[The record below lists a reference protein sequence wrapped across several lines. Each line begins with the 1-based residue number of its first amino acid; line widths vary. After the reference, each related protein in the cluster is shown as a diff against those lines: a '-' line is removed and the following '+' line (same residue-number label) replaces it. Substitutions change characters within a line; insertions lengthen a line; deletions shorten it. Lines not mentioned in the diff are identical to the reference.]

1 MKPKEYDIIVIG
13 GGGGT
18 KLARPA
24 TELGF
29 KAAIIEKDALGG
41 TCLNRGCIPSK
52 MLIHPADVRRSMM
65 DAEKFFIHGTKP
77 GKVNFAALTGW
88 ITSEV
93 SGDSKGIEIAYEKN
107 NLLDYY
113 HGEAQFI
120 DNHTIAVNG
129 KKITAPK
136 IVIAAGAR
144 PRIPDIP
151 GLVGTPFMTSTEALR
166 NSIQPERM
174 IVIGGGYIGVELGHA
189 YGALGTEIEL
199 ITRGTM
205 LARED
210 HDVSEEFERVF
221 SDMYTVRSRR
231 DIVSVTHDGKHFH
244 VISKCISSGKEQT
257 HTADALLV
265 AAGVVSNCDTLALQ
279 NTDITVSNRG
289 FIEVDE
295 YLQTSVDGIYA
306 IGDIVGNYM
315 FRHSVN
321 FEGEYLFDQLFGT
334 EEDPQPIDYPPMPHA
349 VFSYPQIG
357 SVGKTEE
364 ELQKEKTPYI
374 VGKNNYEQSAM
385 GTALRSDHGFVK
397 LLFHKH
403 THTLLGAHIV
413 GDEASNMIHMLIA
426 FMNMGATLEDLLRTI
441 YIHPA
446 LPEIIRNAARNARKQ

>member
-52 MLIHPADVRRSMM
+52 MLIHPADVRREMM
-65 DAEKFFIHGTKP
+65 DAKKFFIRGSKP

-88 ITSEV
+88 ITGEV
-93 SGDSKGIEIAYEKN
+93 SGDSKGIEKAYEKN
-107 NLLDYY
+107 KLLDYY
-113 HGEAQFI
+113 HGEAHFI
-120 DNHTIAVNG
+120 DNHIVEVNG

-166 NSIQPERM
+166 NSIQPEKM
-174 IVIGGGYIGVELGHA
+174 IVIGGGYIGAELGHA
-189 YGALGTEIEL
+189 YGGLGTEIEL
-199 ITRGTM
+199 ITRGSM

-210 HDVSEEFERVF
+210 HEVSEEFERVF
-221 SDMYTVRSRR
+221 SDMYTVRGGR
-231 DIVSVTHDGKHFH
+231 DIVSVSYDGKQFH
-244 VISKCISSGKEQT
+244 VISKCVSSGKQQT

-265 AAGVVSNCDTLALQ
+265 AVGVVPNCDTLVLS
-279 NTDITVSNRG
+279 NTDITVSKRG
-289 FIEVDE
+289 FIKVDE
-295 YLQTSVDGIYA
+295 YMKTSVDGVYA

-321 FEGEYLFDQLFGT
+321 FEGEYLFNQLFGD
-334 EEDPQPIDYPPMPHA
+334 EEDPKPIAYPPMPHA

-357 SVGKTEE
+357 GVGKIED
-364 ELQKEKTPYI
+364 ELKKEKIPYI
-374 VGKNNYEQSAM
+374 VGKNSYADSAM
-385 GTALRSDHGFVK
+385 GMALRSDHGFVK
-397 LLFHKH
+397 LLFQ
-403 THTLLGAHIV
+403 
-413 GDEASNMIHMLIA
+413 
-426 FMNMGATLEDLLRTI
+426 
-441 YIHPA
+441 Y
-446 LPEIIRNAARNARKQ
+446 RKFLYTETVCIP